1 MPRTSITV
9 DRSDNAETSQ
19 GQPWWS
25 HLLILSDAWTKL
37 GLLPGQLEPLANQVQ
52 CSSSSSRCSH
62 QANQLLSAQH
72 FSPTQ
77 TCNLATR
84 HSAAPALRAL
94 EWWSNDLLW
103 QCSRYRPGYSN
114 WIQEYIWLNKWRKKI
129 IVVALM
135 ATCYN
140 ILVYL
145 NIIECSQH
153 STKWN
158 HRRHA

>member
-1 MPRTSITV
+1 MPKDQRCSWQIRQCR
-9 DRSDNAETSQ
+9 D
-19 GQPWWS
+19 QPGPALVIPPANPLWC
-25 HLLILSDAWTKL
+25 LY
-37 GLLPGQLEPLANQVQ
+37 LLPGQPLANQLQ
-52 CSSSSSRCSH
+52 CSTSCSKCSH
-62 QANQLLSAQH
+62 QTSQLLSAQH